1 MLSKD
6 KERKKNKVTTS
17 EKERSS
23 SKTEEGWN
31 KWIEI
36 PWHMPGEDEPEEE

>member
-1 MLSKD
+1 MKKHTKNSSK
-6 KERKKNKVTTS
+6 
-17 EKERSS
+17 EKEA
-23 SKTEEGWN
+23 KTEEGWN